1 MNRNF
6 LLCLGLGLSLALA
19 QTSDSRFMN
28 VATGTPTG
36 TYSKMFKDMGQ
47 VCTNAAYLRER
58 GTAGT
63 LENIELLLS
72 NQVSMAFLQVDALE
86 AKKQIDQDDRVNQ
99 IKALIALYPEEIHLV
114 VRANLENVTGNF
126 FTKKRVPVTKLSE
139 LAGRVVGAWGG
150 SVITTRVVQA
160 KGGVA
165 FKNILVFQGRT
176 AQADALAAL
185 NQGQI
190 DAILSVGGQPITWIK
205 DLPSGQ
211 YRLLNVDIL
220 DKLPQTLYKPARI
233 SYPNLNLDAAQTF
246 SVLSIL
252 ATRDFRSPDRAKQLV
267 NYKNCVIA
275 KITDLREGEGRHPK
289 WGVVDPAATPPWPV
303 YEPPQ

>member
-1 MNRNF
+1 MRQTFF
-6 LLCLGLGLSLALA
+6 LLGLLGVALA
-19 QTSDSRFMN
+19 QTSDTKYMN

-58 GTAGT
+58 GTGGT
-63 LENIELLLS
+63 LDNIELLLS
-72 NQVSMAFLQVDALE
+72 NEVSMAFLQVDALQ
-86 AKKQIDQDDRVNQ
+86 AKKTIDQDDRVNQ
-99 IKALIALYPEEIHLV
+99 IKALIPLYPEEVHIIV
-114 VRANLENVTGNF
+114 KASLENVTGSFLN
-126 FTKKRVPVTKLSE
+126 KKRVPVTKLSE
-139 LAGRVVGAWGG
+139 LSGRIIGAWGG

-160 KGGVA
+160 QTGVK

-176 AQADALAAL
+176 AQADALNAL

-190 DAILSVGGQPITWIK
+190 EAILAVGGQPISWIK

-211 YRLLNVDIL
+211 YRLINVDLL
-220 DKLPQTLYKPARI
+220 DKLPQTIYKPARI
-233 SYPNLNLDAAQTF
+233 SYSNLNLEAAQTF

-267 NYKNCVIA
+267 SYKNCVIA

-289 WGVVDPAATPPWPV
+289 WNVVDPSATPPWPV
-303 YEPPQ
+303 YEPPK